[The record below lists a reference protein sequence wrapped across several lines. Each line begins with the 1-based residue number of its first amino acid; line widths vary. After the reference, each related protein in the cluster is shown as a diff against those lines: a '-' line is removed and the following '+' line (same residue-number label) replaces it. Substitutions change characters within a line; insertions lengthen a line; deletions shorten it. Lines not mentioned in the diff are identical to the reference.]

1 MKEKKSFWQT
11 GVGSILKKVAPSA
24 IDLVGDV
31 VPGGKLLKT
40 IFNTEIEQSN
50 LSAVEKEEA
59 RLDFEK
65 ALKEYELRER
75 EMILH
80 DRANARD
87 MQKAALA
94 QDDLFSKRFV
104 YYLAGFIFIAFFAL
118 MIMLFF
124 IEIPDGNN
132 EIVYMSFGIF
142 VGVVTTV
149 AAFYFGSAD
158 GSKKKEAGIM
168 DALKYRT

>member
-1 MKEKKSFWQT
+1 MKEKKSFWET

-94 QDDLFSKRFV
+94 QGDNFSKRFI
-104 YYLAGFIFIAFFAL
+104 YYF
-118 MIMLFF
+118 
-124 IEIPDGNN
+124 
-132 EIVYMSFGIF
+132 
-142 VGVVTTV
+142 
-149 AAFYFGSAD
+149 AAFWSLFSTVYIFWVTFGTVPEANTRFADTVLGFLLATIVGTIIAYFYGSSD
-158 GSKKKEAGIM
+158 GSKKKDEAR
-168 DALKYRT
+168 ASL